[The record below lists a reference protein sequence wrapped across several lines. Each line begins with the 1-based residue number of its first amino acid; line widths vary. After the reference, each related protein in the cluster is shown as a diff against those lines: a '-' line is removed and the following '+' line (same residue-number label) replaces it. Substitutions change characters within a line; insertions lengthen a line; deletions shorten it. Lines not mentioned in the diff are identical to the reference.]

1 MKTLDFHL
9 APASRCSYES
19 CSSIFFSFISTS
31 INANSVKIGYIDVEK
46 VINNLPQYQQDN
58 DSLSQKFEPKKQQLL
73 DLFKH
78 IELLK
83 ENLNNFDKSINYDL
97 YQKELDKIKELEV
110 SFQSETELWQYQLN
124 QDKLLLLQK
133 IETKINQAINEF
145 AASENYDLILYENAA
160 FVSDDI
166 NITNQIIYKIESLS
180 E

>member
-1 MKTLDFHL
+1 MRVIVVFFLTLL
-9 APASRCSYES
+9 VS
-19 CSSIFFSFISTS
+19 S

-46 VINNLPQYQQDN
+46 VINSLPQYQQNN
-58 DSLSQKFEPKKQQLL
+58 DSLVQKFEPKKQQLL

-83 ENLNNFDKSINYDL
+83 ENLNNLDKSIDNDL
-97 YQKELDKIKELEV
+97 YQKEFDKIKELEV

-133 IETKINQAINEF
+133 IETMINQTINEF
-145 AASENYDLILYENAA
+145 AASENYDLILYKNAA

-166 NITNQIIYKIESLS
+166 DITNQIIYKIESVP